1 MALFVFCCACSVFWE
16 SLTVVCQRRI
26 AVTFPSETRHDATH
40 VGYLCHSSHLF
51 TIFPQNHTHHGLSL
65 LFTIFPPNFS
75 PNGSVSSL
83 LEHFTETELS
93 ANQGPHNSNPTRL
106 SQLHSGTRGSLGLTT
121 FLSQLGWRK
130 KTGPRLKSKTFIG
143 VVCPTRVF
151 DEEKGPWPLS
161 RTNNLYVF
169 YICVFDEE
177 KGVGHC

>member
-1 MALFVFCCACSVFWE
+1 MTFVFCCACSVFWE

-40 VGYLCHSSHLF
+40 RLSLSLHPSFCHFPAKSHPPLVISAF
-51 TIFPQNHTHHGLSL
+51 YYFPTKFFPQWQCVIIIGAFHWDGAQCQSRPSQFH
-65 LFTIFPPNFS
+65 
-75 PNGSVSSL
+75 
-83 LEHFTETELS
+83 
-93 ANQGPHNSNPTRL
+93 PTRF
-106 SQLHSGTRGSLGLTT
+106 SQLHSRVTWINNI

-130 KTGPRLKSKTFIG
+130 KTGPLLKSKTFIG